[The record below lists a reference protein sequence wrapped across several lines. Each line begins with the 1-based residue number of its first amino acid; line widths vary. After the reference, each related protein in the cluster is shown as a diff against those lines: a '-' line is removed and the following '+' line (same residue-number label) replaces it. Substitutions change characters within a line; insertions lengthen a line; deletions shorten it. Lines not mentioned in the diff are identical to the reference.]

1 MQTDSPIPEPSLDAR
16 RNEPHAHD
24 AGVRA
29 MFSRIAPRYDL
40 VNRVLSGGLDQ
51 RWRRRVVSEVVGAP
65 RGPRL
70 DVCAGT
76 LDLAAMLAAA
86 EPKERVVAIDLTAEM
101 MKRGR
106 AKAPS
111 VETIVGDACA
121 LPFEDETF
129 GAITCGFGVRNVS
142 APDEFARE
150 ALRVL
155 IPGGAL
161 VVLEAF
167 RPERA
172 LAAFMHR
179 AYVGRVFPVLG
190 AIASRDRAAYDYF
203 VRSVGSFLTRRDTEK
218 MLATTGF
225 CDVHGYDVTLGM
237 AGIVIATKPGRSP

>member
-1 MQTDSPIPEPSLDAR
+1 MTASSLPEPSLDAR

-51 RWRRRVVSEVVGAP
+51 RWRRRVVSELAGAP

-76 LDLAAMLAAA
+76 LDLSAMLAAA
-86 EPKERVVAIDLTAEM
+86 TPTERIVAVDLTAEM
-101 MKRGR
+101 MQRGR
-106 AKAPS
+106 SKAPS

-121 LPFEDETF
+121 LPFEDEMF
-129 GAITCGFGVRNVS
+129 GAAVCGFGVRNVS
-142 APDEFARE
+142 APARFARE

-155 IPGGAL
+155 VPGGML

-172 LAAFMHR
+172 LAAFLHR
-179 AYVGRVFPVLG
+179 AYVGRVFPILG
-190 AIASRDRAAYDYF
+190 ALASRDRAAYDYF
-203 VRSVGSFLTRRDTEK
+203 VRSVGSFLTRREAEK
-218 MLATTGF
+218 MLAAVGF
-225 CDVHGYDVTLGM
+225 SAVHGYEVTLGM
-237 AGIVIATKPGRSP
+237 AGIVIATKPARTA